1 MAMKMLQGLDL
12 VSYME
17 RLRAATVSLLEN
29 RKTQRDLIYVYKYLV
44 GGVQKMEPDSSQQCH
59 AKEQEE

>member
-12 VSYME
+12 VGYME

-29 RKTQRDLIYVYKYLV
+29 RKTLGY
-44 GGVQKMEPDSSQQCH
+44 PSFP
-59 AKEQEE
+59 KES